1 MLWYLHLCAT
11 GGVEVF
17 AYDDDASGTMEEAGE
32 TGGRFIEVTLR
43 PTVTVA
49 DASQVRKARDLHA
62 PAHEKCFIANS
73 VNFPVRHEATVVAA
87 GEPD

>member
-11 GGVEVF
+11 GGVEVI
-17 AYDDDASGTMEEAGE
+17 AYGDDASGTMEEAGE

-49 DASQVRKARDLHA
+49 DAS
-62 PAHEKCFIANS
+62 
-73 VNFPVRHEATVVAA
+73 
-87 GEPD
+87 